1 MAGLNF
7 LEKEKWTEKTSYY
20 HGKFIGIMA
29 ASAQV
34 FIAYSTFLLMSSIL
48 IGLVSLR
55 K

>member
-7 LEKEKWTEKTSYY
+7 LEKEKWSEKISYY
-20 HGKFIGIMA
+20 HGKFIGITT

-34 FIAYSTFLLMSSIL
+34 FIACSTFLMPSIL